1 VSETYHML
9 TVYGSNDALVVE
21 IPVTP
26 EQAALIRDV
35 AIKPHDNVVC
45 AVPNVFLHEWVK
57 P

>member
-1 VSETYHML
+1 MSETYHML
-9 TVYGSNDALVVE
+9 TVYGPDDALVVE